1 MKGRQ
6 GRHATGRRVRPIV
19 AAVVVLSTAAWAADA
34 RAVRRLFEPTD
45 LEIEEAGVAEL
56 DLQVGAIRGTSPWR
70 LSVPDFELDLGL
82 WRDFEL
88 DIDGALSWQG
98 PDDGSFRPRH
108 LDDDN
113 LWVALKTSLLSF
125 DLDDPSGDV
134 ARRQGVGLGLQIG
147 PKCPTARGARGWGV
161 ETLILLAWHTPRLEL
176 VLNTGLLLD
185 PADGDSPRPFGLEGG
200 LDANVQIDR
209 AGHFALVGEI
219 GGVRFLSSDPHQL
232 ALTAGWAWSPRE
244 DLEVSV
250 VGLAGILEGS
260 DRFGVLFGLSPK
272 LAFAQ
277 KKGP

>member
-1 MKGRQ
+1 M
-6 GRHATGRRVRPIV
+6 TGRRRRSTPRRRLR
-19 AAVVVLSTAAWAADA
+19 AAAALVFLSTSGRSLDA

-56 DLQVGAIRGTSPWR
+56 DLQVGVIRGTSPWR

-98 PDDGSFRPRH
+98 PDDGSFQPHH

-125 DLDDPSGDV
+125 DFDDPSADV
-134 ARRQGVGLGLQIG
+134 ARRQGLGVGLQIG

-161 ETLILLAWHTPRLEL
+161 ESLVLLAWHTPRLEL
-176 VLNTGLLLD
+176 VLNTGMLLD
-185 PADGDSPRPFGLEGG
+185 PADGDRSRPFGLEGG
-200 LDANVQIDR
+200 LDANVQLDR

-232 ALTAGWAWSPRE
+232 ALTAGWAFSPRD
-244 DLEVSV
+244 DLELSV

-260 DRFGVLFGLSPK
+260 DRYGLLFGLSPK